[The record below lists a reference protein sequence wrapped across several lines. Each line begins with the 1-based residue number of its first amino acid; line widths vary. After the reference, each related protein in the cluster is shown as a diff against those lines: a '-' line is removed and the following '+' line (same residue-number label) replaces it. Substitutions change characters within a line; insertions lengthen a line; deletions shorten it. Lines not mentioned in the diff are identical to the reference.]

1 MKKTVVAFDF
11 GASSGRAIA
20 GTYQDGRLEYK
31 EVHRFD
37 NIPVDNDGRMCHN
50 FPAICKEVDAAL
62 SKINS
67 ADGLSF
73 DTWGVDYGLLNKS
86 GSLLRLPCHYRDT
99 RTTAP
104 TLSGTGCPVSRQK
117 SRIRSGR
124 SPGVAKRGSSGSIKQ
139 VNGSAARASCSK
151 SL

>member
-62 SKINS
+62 SKINIS
-67 ADGLSF
+67 NSTPFRRFIFCAL
-73 DTWGVDYGLLNKS
+73 
-86 GSLLRLPCHYRDT
+86 
-99 RTTAP
+99 
-104 TLSGTGCPVSRQK
+104 
-117 SRIRSGR
+117 
-124 SPGVAKRGSSGSIKQ
+124 
-139 VNGSAARASCSK
+139 
-151 SL
+151 

>member
-37 NIPVDNDGRMCHN
+37 NIPVDDDGRMCHN

-62 SKINS
+62 SKMNS

-86 GSLLRLPCHYRDT
+86 GNLLRLPCHYRDT
-99 RTTAP
+99 RTA
-104 TLSGTGCPVSRQK
+104 GTVKKVLKKIP
-117 SRIRSGR
+117 
-124 SPGVAKRGSSGSIKQ
+124 AD
-139 VNGSAARASCSK
+139 NLYRATGN
-151 SL
+151 

>member
-20 GTYQDGRLEYK
+20 GTYQDSKLEYK

-73 DTWGVDYGLLNKS
+73 DTWVW
-86 GSLLRLPCHYRDT
+86 
-99 RTTAP
+99 TTACW
-104 TLSGTGCPVSRQK
+104 TKAATCCACPAITETPAPPEQ
-117 SRIRSGR
+117 
-124 SPGVAKRGSSGSIKQ
+124 
-139 VNGSAARASCSK
+139 
-151 SL
+151 